1 MKVIGIT
8 GGIGCGKSAVLNYL
22 EENGG
27 YVVEA
32 DKLAHRLMRKGEDT
46 YNKIIDTFGTDILN
60 DEGEIDRVVFGE
72 VVFSDQNA
80 LKKLNVIVHPAVKDY
95 IKQDIKHKRDSLKYD
110 YYFIEAALLIQDGY
124 KSICDEI
131 WYIYA
136 DVETRLDRLVSGRGG
151 KKEFYQNVIAN
162 QANDNYYRDNS
173 DVVIDNS
180 GDISI
185 TQNVLKVLLNK
196 TN

>member
-22 EENGG
+22 EENGE
-27 YVVEA
+27 YVIEA
-32 DKLAHRLMRKGEDT
+32 DKLAHRLMSKGEDA

-60 DEGEIDRVVFGE
+60 AEGEIDRVVFRE
-72 VVFSDQNA
+72 VVFSDENA
-80 LKKLNVIVHPAVKDY
+80 LKKLNLIVHPAVKDY
-95 IKQDIKHKRDSLKYD
+95 IINDIKQKRDSHKYNF
-110 YYFIEAALLIQDGY
+110 YFIEAALLIQDGY

-131 WYIYA
+131 WYVYA

-151 KKEFYQNVIAN
+151 DRKFYKNVIAN
-162 QANDNYYRDNS
+162 QENDDYYRDNS

-180 GDISI
+180 KDITI
-185 TQNVLKVLLNK
+185 TQNTLKVLLNK